1 MGRIFCVMGK
11 SSTGKDTIYK
21 KLLEDSTLDLKK
33 IVLYTTRPIREGETH
48 SVEYY
53 FTTVDELDSM
63 KKENKIVECRSYN
76 TIHGIWHYFTVKDE
90 QINLEENNYL
100 IIGTLESY
108 LKTKEYFGND
118 KVLPIYIDIDDG
130 ERLSRALNRERA
142 QKEPKYEELCRRFLA
157 DSADFSSEKLE
168 AAGINKVFYNDDLQR
183 CIDEIAKYI
192 VQMDVK

>member
-21 KLLEDSTLDLKK
+21 KLLEDSKLGLKK

-76 TIHGIWHYFTVKDE
+76 TIHGVWHYFMVKDE

-118 KVLPIYIDIDDG
+118 TVLPIYIDIDDG

>member
-21 KLLEDSTLDLKK
+21 KLLEDSKLGLKK

-76 TIHGIWHYFTVKDE
+76 TIHGVWHYFMVKDE

-118 KVLPIYIDIDDG
+118 TVLPIYIDIDDG
-130 ERLSRALNRERA
+130 ERLGRALNRERA

>member
-21 KLLEDSTLDLKK
+21 KLLEDSKLDLKK

-76 TIHGIWHYFTVKDE
+76 TIHGVWHYFMVKDE

>member
-21 KLLEDSTLDLKK
+21 KLLEDSKLGLKK

-76 TIHGIWHYFTVKDE
+76 TIHGVWHYFMVKDE

>member
-21 KLLEDSTLDLKK
+21 KLLEDSKLGLKK

-53 FTTVDELDSM
+53 FTTVEELENM

-168 AAGINKVFYNDDLQR
+168 TAGINKTFCNDDLQR
-183 CIDEIAKYI
+183 CIDEIAEYI
-192 VQMDVK
+192 VKLSDR

>member
-21 KLLEDSTLDLKK
+21 KLLEDSKLDLKK

-76 TIHGIWHYFTVKDE
+76 TIHGVWHYFMVKDE

-168 AAGINKVFYNDDLQR
+168 AAGINKTFYNDDLQR

>member
-53 FTTVDELDSM
+53 FTTVDELESM